1 MRNMVCLSKCVIKDG
16 EGGLEV
22 DNKKERWCVTMRMVV

>member
-1 MRNMVCLSKCVIKDG
+1 MRNMVCSSKCVIKDG

-22 DNKKERWCVTMRMVV
+22 DNKKRDGALQ